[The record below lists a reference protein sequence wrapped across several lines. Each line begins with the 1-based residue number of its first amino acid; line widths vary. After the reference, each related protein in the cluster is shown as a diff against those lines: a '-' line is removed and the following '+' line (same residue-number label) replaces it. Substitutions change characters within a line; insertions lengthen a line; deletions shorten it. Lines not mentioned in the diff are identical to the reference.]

1 MNWVILGQGS
11 ANYLSK
17 AYGCLTHDLIIAKH
31 KASGLFNIFMN
42 DLIMFWKKLAFA
54 ILWMII
60 AFTNIVQTCR

>member
-42 DLIMFWKKLAFA
+42 DLIMS
-54 ILWMII
+54 
-60 AFTNIVQTCR
+60 